1 MYIYAKCL
9 AVPHMR
15 EDKEGANWL
24 KLDDG
29 LNHSGHKEMKGHT
42 YPRQS
47 MTYSAALTEGKS
59 IETYSTFKCTR
70 EVDTTL
76 LYDSG

>member
-1 MYIYAKCL
+1 MWGFQINNYWKFTY
-9 AVPHMR
+9 
-15 EDKEGANWL
+15 
-24 KLDDG
+24 
-29 LNHSGHKEMKGHT
+29 KEMKGHT